1 MCEARNIVNIS
12 TLSYRTLYIFLR
24 NFQFVPLFLQTEH
37 LQNELNRA
45 LETNEHSSRQMN
57 DEATADE
64 QTGRDNLA
72 SLLTE
77 EKERA
82 QALTEECNSLKS
94 SLETLS
100 KRNEVL
106 DSEATNTKRK
116 VEELQER
123 IRVLESQLVE
133 SKQDCDMSKEQ
144 LQGERE
150 RCEKLVKDLNE
161 YKSNECRSKD
171 TSGSVSFEVELQ
183 KAKKQCEELGKEL
196 AEEKKS
202 NETLR

>member
-1 MCEARNIVNIS
+1 M
-12 TLSYRTLYIFLR
+12 
-24 NFQFVPLFLQTEH
+24 FLQTED

-45 LETNEHSSRQMN
+45 LEINDHSSREMN
-57 DEATADE
+57 DEVTTDE
-64 QTGRDNLA
+64 QPGPDSLA
-72 SLLTE
+72 TLLAV

-82 QALTEECNSLKS
+82 QAITEECNSLKS

-106 DSEATNTKRK
+106 DNEARNTKRE

-123 IRVLESQLVE
+123 IKVLDSQLVE
-133 SKQDCDMSKEQ
+133 SKRACDMSKEQ
-144 LQGERE
+144 LQEERE
-150 RCEKLVKDLNE
+150 KCEKLVKDLNE

-171 TSGSVSFEVELQ
+171 TSGNVSFEVELQ
-183 KAKKQCEELGKEL
+183 KAKKRCDELGKEL
-196 AEEKKS
+196 TEEKKS